1 MKTNLNIYRNLLFI
15 LSGLLIISCS
25 KDEEIVYVTETVTE
39 TITVP
44 GPTVT
49 VEVPGPTVTVT
60 STIEVPYSYEFA
72 RAGKS
77 TVAFGGQTTRLEM
90 ADELYSA
97 LNTNTF
103 TKAQLLEMFN
113 DGTGFSEA
121 SLNTSG
127 KKMGN
132 KTAGSQYASAT
143 VKPLFDAM
151 ITDFA
156 DNVIPNWATDA
167 SNGQAGMLTDATRSI
182 HVNAKGHELDQT
194 FIKGIIGAMC
204 VDQIVNN
211 YITPYQLDS
220 GTRRAEND
228 DGTLASGKDY
238 TNMEHKWDEGFGY
251 LYGQEAD
258 PTRLDLGVSPTGNG
272 TTLNKYFKKI
282 NASNQVGIGVTVFRA
297 FRRGRAGI
305 VAKNYEYRDEQAKIL
320 KIELSKVIAY
330 KAIDY
335 LNGYMTKIAAGN
347 TADAFHALSEGY
359 GFVMSLQ
366 FTNDGNDSPYFD
378 NATVNSWLAL
388 MDNFWTVSN
397 SDLESMVSQIETA
410 FGI

>member
-1 MKTNLNIYRNLLFI
+1 
-15 LSGLLIISCS
+15 
-25 KDEEIVYVTETVTE
+25 
-39 TITVP
+39 
-44 GPTVT
+44 
-49 VEVPGPTVTVT
+49 
-60 STIEVPYSYEFA
+60 
-72 RAGKS
+72 
-77 TVAFGGQTTRLEM
+77 M

-103 TKAQLLEMFN
+103 SKAQLLEMFN

-121 SLNTSG
+121 SLNESG

-151 ITDFA
+151 LTDFA
-156 DNVIPNWATDA
+156 DNVIPNWASDA

-182 HVNAKGHELDQT
+182 HVNAKGHEIDQT
-194 FIKGIIGAMC
+194 FIKGIIGGMC

-220 GTRRAEND
+220 GTRKTEND
-228 DGTLASGKDY
+228 NGTVASGKDY
-238 TNMEHKWDEGFGY
+238 TNMEHKWDEAFGY

-258 PTRLDLGVSPTGNG
+258 PTRLDLGISPTGNG

-282 NASNQVGIGVTVFRA
+282 NASNQVGIGITVFDA
-297 FRRGRAGI
+297 YRRGRAGI
-305 VAKNYEYRDEQAKIL
+305 VARNYEYRDEQAKIL

-330 KAIDY
+330 KAVDY
-335 LNGYMTKIAAGN
+335 LNAYMTKIAAGN

-366 FTNDGNDSPYFD
+366 FTNDGNDNPYFN
-378 NATVNSWLAL
+378 NATVNGWLTQ

-397 SDLESMVSQIETA
+397 SDLESIVSQVKTA

>member
-49 VEVPGPTVTVT
+49 VEVPGPTVTVV
-60 STIEVPYSYEFA
+60 SSIEVPYSYEFA
-72 RAGKS
+72 RNGKS
-77 TVAFGGQTTRLEM
+77 TVAFGGQTTRLKM

-103 TKAQLLEMFN
+103 TKAHLLEMFN

-156 DNVIPNWATDA
+156 DNVIPNWASDA
-167 SNGQAGMLTDATRSI
+167 SNGQAGKLTDATR
-182 HVNAKGHELDQT
+182 
-194 FIKGIIGAMC
+194 
-204 VDQIVNN
+204 
-211 YITPYQLDS
+211 
-220 GTRRAEND
+220 
-228 DGTLASGKDY
+228 
-238 TNMEHKWDEGFGY
+238 
-251 LYGQEAD
+251 
-258 PTRLDLGVSPTGNG
+258 
-272 TTLNKYFKKI
+272 
-282 NASNQVGIGVTVFRA
+282 
-297 FRRGRAGI
+297 
-305 VAKNYEYRDEQAKIL
+305 
-320 KIELSKVIAY
+320 
-330 KAIDY
+330 
-335 LNGYMTKIAAGN
+335 
-347 TADAFHALSEGY
+347 
-359 GFVMSLQ
+359 
-366 FTNDGNDSPYFD
+366 
-378 NATVNSWLAL
+378 
-388 MDNFWTVSN
+388 
-397 SDLESMVSQIETA
+397 
-410 FGI
+410 